1 MAVCRPWFLLWTFV
15 RRNPAIAGAVYIP
28 RRLAEAARMGFNRA
42 YLPRRAVP
50 AQTPKG
56 LEVVGLRDV
65 GELMERLFR

>member
-1 MAVCRPWFLLWTFV
+1 
-15 RRNPAIAGAVYIP
+15 
-28 RRLAEAARMGFNRA
+28 MGFHRA

-50 AQTPKG
+50 VRPPAG